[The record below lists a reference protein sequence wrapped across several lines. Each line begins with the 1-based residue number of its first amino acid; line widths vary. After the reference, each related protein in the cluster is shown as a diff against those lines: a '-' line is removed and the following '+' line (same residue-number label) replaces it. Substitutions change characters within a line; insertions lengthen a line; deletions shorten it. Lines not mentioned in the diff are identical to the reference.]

1 MAALR
6 MFPALLSIVILFLQS
21 ASSQDTVSPPDS
33 LTPCPTCYTST
44 IYIAPPCAPWHT
56 CTGSSTPPPTGCTR
70 TVDLRPTTFTVPG
83 LNPACPVTP
92 TVTDNLGCPSQPACY
107 QALCS
112 TVVLGPPGDDAEIT
126 EPPME
131 CVATTTY
138 TIPSPTTPSFS
149 FDTTRTPPPFPSFP
163 PDEEDE

>member
-1 MAALR
+1 MATHR
-6 MFPALLSIVILFLQS
+6 MFPAIVLMVVLLLQG
-21 ASSQDTVSPPDS
+21 ATSQDPAS
-33 LTPCPTCYTST
+33 LSNSLPACPTCYTST
-44 IYIAPPCAPWHT
+44 IYIPPPCAPWHT

-70 TVDLRPTTFTVPG
+70 TIDLRPTTFTIPG

-92 TVTDNLGCPSQPACY
+92 TSTGALGCPTQRACY
-107 QALCS
+107 EHLCS
-112 TVVLGPPGDDAEIT
+112 TVTLGPPGDDAEVT

-138 TIPSPTTPSFS
+138 AIPTPTTPSIS

-163 PDEEDE
+163 PDEED